1 MRTQI
6 ARWGNSLAV
15 RLPRQVTESAGL
27 GEGTMVDI
35 DVVDGV
41 VRVSTARPVYRLAD
55 LLAQVTPENL
65 PESFDDPPQGK
76 ELL

>member
-15 RLPRQVTESAGL
+15 RLPKQIADGAGL
-27 GEGTMVDI
+27 GEGTTVDV
-35 DVVDGV
+35 DVVNGIV
-41 VRVSTARPVYRLAD
+41 QVAPTRPSYSLVE
-55 LLAQVTPENL
+55 LLAGITPDNI
-65 PESFDDPPQGK
+65 PESFDDSRRGK